1 MILQKQIVPI
11 FPIPIYYSNLNRKFT
26 KKENNFFKKIISKNV
41 NNFGNIVS
49 SNNYVFNNKVLKTI
63 KEEINIRL
71 EDYLNKI
78 LQPKNNID
86 LYITQ
91 SWINSTTKNQ
101 YHHAHAHPNS
111 LISGVLYL
119 DADPKIDRIYFIK
132 DSNPRVSLKTKNY
145 NMFNST
151 SWFFSV
157 KPGDLLIFPSST
169 NHYVAQKK
177 ENNKRIS
184 LSFNTFVKGKLGDN
198 TSLNELFL

>member
-1 MILQKQIVPI
+1 M
-11 FPIPIYYSNLNRKFT
+11 
-26 KKENNFFKKIISKNV
+26 NV
-41 NNFGNIVS
+41 NVLPLFSKPVLISETPFDMDESTYKFLEQMKPVQGKSNGS
-49 SNNYVFNNKVLKTI
+49 STDRYILNLPELENLKNYIQSYIDYYWNNVIEAKDSN
-63 KEEINIRL
+63 
-71 EDYLNKI
+71 
-78 LQPKNNID
+78 

-119 DADPKIDRIYFIK
+119 NADPKIDRIYFVK

-177 ENNKRIS
+177 ENNKS
-184 LSFNTFVKGKLGDN
+184 KV
-198 TSLNELFL
+198 